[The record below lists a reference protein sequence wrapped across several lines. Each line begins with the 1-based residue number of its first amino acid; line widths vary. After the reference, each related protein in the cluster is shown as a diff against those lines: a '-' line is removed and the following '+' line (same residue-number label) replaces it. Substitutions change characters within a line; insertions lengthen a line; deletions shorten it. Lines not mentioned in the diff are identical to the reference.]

1 MDLRSFSEGEKNEE
15 KRARLKEKCG
25 TRKNSSKK
33 EKKIFF
39 DAIKTKIFLS
49 LLHSYGC

>member
-33 EKKIFF
+33 EKKNLFRRN
-39 DAIKTKIFLS
+39 
-49 LLHSYGC
+49 

>member
-1 MDLRSFSEGEKNEE
+1 MDLKSFSEGEENEE

-33 EKKIFF
+33 IFFF

-49 LLHSYGC
+49 LLHSYE